1 LSLAFCAGHQPP
13 PIQESSVKSLLFL
26 LPLVF
31 VPSLHSLQDAKK
43 VEVIDYDD
51 EGYLFPVTR
60 DAEGTPKDGKPTST
74 SLAGIG
80 LREKT
85 IFKVDVYTY
94 GLYLDTEAAK
104 KKLSQWKGKNKKA
117 LIKDK
122 KLYEALLKDDMIK
135 SIRLVFC
142 RDVDGEDVEEAFSD
156 SLEPRIKTAAKRKDW
171 DNGAA
176 ALKKFR
182 SYFGNLD
189 ELEEYCEVVFTWRPG
204 GELYTS
210 INGKAKPML
219 KSKSLCWALFDVY
232 LGKDPIEDDGK
243 EDLIERLPKIL

>member
-1 LSLAFCAGHQPP
+1 MR
-13 PIQESSVKSLLFL
+13 SLLFL
-26 LPLVF
+26 LPLVLI
-31 VPSLHSLQDAKK
+31 PSLYSLQDAKQ

-80 LREKT
+80 LRTKT
-85 IFKVDVYTY
+85 FLSIWVYTY
-94 GLYLDTEAAK
+94 GLYVDTEVAK
-104 KKLSQWKGKNKKA
+104 TKLKPWKGKNKKA
-117 LIKDK
+117 LIKDD
-122 KLYEALLKDDMIK
+122 KLYAALLKDDMIK

-182 SYFGNLD
+182 SYFGSLD

-243 EDLIERLPKIL
+243 EDLIKRLPKIL